1 MYTTHVLY
9 ASNNTALYFF
19 LELNSSFA
27 QFYTNVQN
35 IPRLALLHNAAF
47 CVVLVNLIFN
57 VLLFLVL
64 TRVVI
69 VTIIHFKKNDNRLDG
84 KRLASLHFEHKHL
97 LFVINAKC
105 FPLVE

>member
-1 MYTTHVLY
+1 MFRIFHM
-9 ASNNTALYFF
+9 FG
-19 LELNSSFA
+19 
-27 QFYTNVQN
+27 
-35 IPRLALLHNAAF
+35 PLHNAAF

-84 KRLASLHFEHKHL
+84 KRLAYTLNINTML
-97 LFVINAKC
+97 LK
-105 FPLVE
+105 LTMS

>member
-1 MYTTHVLY
+1 MCKQLMFYMLPIIQLY
-9 ASNNTALYFF
+9 IF

-35 IPRLALLHNAAF
+35 ISRLALLHNAAF

-64 TRVVI
+64 TRVTV
-69 VTIIHFKKNDNRLDG
+69 L
-84 KRLASLHFEHKHL
+84 
-97 LFVINAKC
+97 
-105 FPLVE
+105 